1 MTTTPIETPGMIDND
16 EGKGAG
22 GSPSSGSGKMMNRR
36 ALVGTL
42 ALVAVGAA
50 ACRDGDNAEG
60 AEGIKGNLS
69 LPDPADVSPEVLPLY
84 EESSNRDD
92 DGSVPTT
99 RVTRPSPTSSTTSGR
114 PTTTRRTATTTR
126 RTATTLAV
134 TTTVPAMTSSTT
146 AAPTTTSTT
155 AAPTT
160 TTTEPPPV
168 VSTSLL
174 ATRVTFG
181 STPVL
186 ENDLSLLG
194 ASAWIE
200 QQLGRSSPDPTVEA
214 LVSGF
219 RTLDATRQQAYQ
231 IRKDA
236 DDDVI
241 RYELTHSALVR
252 STYSTHQLFEMMC
265 HLWSDHFNINISGNS
280 SYRHLAIDY
289 QENVI
294 RTNAMG
300 RFSDLLK
307 ATANSSAMMMYLD
320 NYRSNANSSSGVNE
334 NYGRELLELH
344 SLGIDRNDNQIYT
357 EEDVVGAALIM
368 SGWSVETDRNSSTY
382 SDFLYRSN
390 YHHTEPVTIL
400 GGAFSSA
407 GLSEKAAGDALLDY
421 LAKHPTTASHIAWK
435 LARRFV
441 SDTPS
446 AALIASTAQVY
457 LANDTQLVPTLRH
470 LLNSPEMAQSGGLK
484 FRRPFELL
492 VASMRGLGSSL
503 SVDPTS
509 RAARVLRDRLSSLGQ
524 EPWRWEQPDGY
535 ADFSDPWIH
544 SDGMLRRWELSAR
557 LARDNM
563 TSSSDADQLLTDLN
577 ALRGSAAT
585 AGEMYD
591 LMALRFGLGV
601 LPATLRDQQLA
612 LVDAV
617 EADTASSVDDDEL
630 AELAS
635 YLLAHPIFQLR

>member
-1 MTTTPIETPGMIDND
+1 MTTTPIETPGVIDNN
-16 EGKGAG
+16 ERKGAD
-22 GSPSSGSGKMMNRR
+22 GSSPSGSGKVMNRR

-50 ACRDGDNAEG
+50 ACRDGENAEG
-60 AEGIKGNLS
+60 VGGATGNLAI
-69 LPDPADVSPEVLPLY
+69 PDPADISPEPLPLF

-99 RVTRPSPTSSTTSGR
+99 RVTRPSPTSTTSGR
-114 PTTTRRTATTTR
+114 PTTTRRTATTER
-126 RTATTLAV
+126 RTTTTLAV
-134 TTTVPAMTSSTT
+134 ATTAPAMTSSTT

-181 STPVL
+181 STPGV

-194 ASAWIE
+194 ASPWIE
-200 QQLGRSSPDPTVEA
+200 QQLSRSAPDPTVEA

-219 RTLDATRQQAYQ
+219 RTLDVDRQQAYQ

-252 STYSTHQLFEMMC
+252 STYSTHQLYEMMC
-265 HLWSDHFNINISGNS
+265 HLWMDHFNLNISGNS

-294 RTNAMG
+294 RPNAMG
-300 RFSDLLK
+300 RFSDLLM
-307 ATANSSAMMMYLD
+307 ATANSSAMMIYLD
-320 NYRSNANSSSGVNE
+320 NYRSNASSSSGVNE

-368 SGWSVETDRNSSTY
+368 SGWSVDTDRNSSTY

-390 YHHTEPVTIL
+390 YHHTEPVSIL

-407 GLSEKAAGDALLDY
+407 GLSGKAAGDALVDY
-421 LAKHPTTASHIAWK
+421 LATHPTTARHIAWK

-446 AALIASTAQVY
+446 EALIASTAQVY
-457 LANDTQLVPTLRH
+457 LANDTQLIPTLRH
-470 LLNSPEMAQSGGLK
+470 LLNSTEMAQSDGLK

-492 VASMRGLGSSL
+492 IASMRGLGTSL

-509 RAARVLRDRLSSLGQ
+509 RAARVLRDRLNSLGQ

-563 TSSSDADQLLTDLN
+563 TSSSDAEQLLTDLN
-577 ALRGSAAT
+577 ALRGSATT
-585 AGEMYD
+585 AGELYD
-591 LMALRFGLGV
+591 EMAMRFGLGV
-601 LPATLRDQQLA
+601 LPANLREQQLA
-612 LVDAV
+612 LVDA
-617 EADTASSVDDDEL
+617 ADADAANSIDDDAL